1 MQKALSSLRFIAGMS
16 IVVVFGVVMADVLR
30 LTIPGVT
37 GLESFLPG
45 LGTELLEA
53 SPWFMPVMGG
63 FILTAYVAIIPLS
76 DLQAS
81 AVVDERVELAAVA
94 LPWLAMWTAIVSV
107 VWCLLG
113 AFALVEGSSLL
124 VELLGSS
131 LIALLAAAFAAL
143 AGSTLSRDPRRRLAV
158 LLAERRRLREQLDI
172 LRARKPMPVS
182 GAVVTLVLWAVASYL
197 LPAAT
202 YVIAVGPEW
211 WGDPDLTRN
220 LVLIAVATAFLQ
232 LVVIAATLMRPP
244 HVIARVERV
253 IAGFFFAAGLA
264 MPVALAV
271 SLGDPPADFRVG
283 GLAVSAAFLV
293 VALLVAFATTPGIST
308 RVPLLRRRSPDA
320 AIDSLMLAD
329 LTRRVDRLAPR
340 ITDARAVV
348 DDERQRIE
356 AEARARRT
364 IPRVI
369 AWFRSP

>member
-16 IVVVFGVVMADVLR
+16 ILVVFGVVMADVIR
-30 LTIPGVT
+30 LSIPEVGRVQ
-37 GLESFLPG
+37 SFLPG
-45 LGTELLEA
+45 LGAELLEA

-76 DLQAS
+76 EIQAS
-81 AVVDERVELAAVA
+81 VVVDERVELAAVA

-113 AFALVEGSSLL
+113 AFALLDGTSLL
-124 VELLGSS
+124 VEFLGSA

-143 AGSTLSRDPRRRLAV
+143 AGSTLTRDPRRRLAV
-158 LLAERRRLREQLDI
+158 LLEERRKLRAQLEI

-182 GAVVTLVLWAVASYL
+182 GAVLTLILWAVVSYL

-211 WGDPDLTRN
+211 WGHPDLTRN
-220 LVLIAVATAFLQ
+220 LVLIAVATVVLQ
-232 LVVIAATLMRPP
+232 LVVLAAILMRPP

-253 IAGFFFAAGLA
+253 VAGFFFAAGLS

-271 SLGDPPADFRVG
+271 SLGDPPAEFRQG
-283 GLAVSAAFLV
+283 GLAVSASFLA

-329 LTRRVDRLAPR
+329 LARRVDRLGPSIANAR
-340 ITDARAVV
+340 AGVEEKRLQAQTDARAK
-348 DDERQRIE
+348 
-356 AEARARRT
+356 RAV
-364 IPRVI
+364 PRVI
-369 AWFRSP
+369 AWWRSQ